1 MQNSLFQNSCTASR
15 IDKDGYFMGDTL
27 IQEDPEN
34 KGKFLLPPDTVL
46 VEPPMPYNPD
56 MRYKLIKK
64 GRRITWLAEPKPKPV
79 QQSPEYEI
87 ESEDMPEVGIEFKGF
102 RFNASYERW
111 LVLREMI
118 RLYGS
123 MKEKT
128 FSVLDTEGVGRDFTA
143 DEVLEL
149 IELMQTELFEK
160 DGKIVC

>member
-1 MQNSLFQNSCTASR
+1 MQNSVFQNSCTASR

-46 VEPPMPYNPD
+46 VEPPMPYDPNI
-56 MRYKLIKK
+56 RYKLVKK
-64 GRRITWLAEPKPKPV
+64 GRRTTWTAEPKPKPV

-87 ESEDMPEVGIEFKGF
+87 EPEDMPEVGIEFKGF

-111 LVLREMI
+111 LVLCEI
-118 RLYGS
+118 
-123 MKEKT
+123 EKRYASKVNT
-128 FSVLDTEGVGRDFTA
+128 FNVLDTEGVGRDFTI
-143 DEVLEL
+143 DEVSEL
-149 IELMQTELFEK
+149 ISVMGAELFEK

>member
-15 IDKDGYFMGDTL
+15 VDKDGYFMGDTL

-64 GRRITWLAEPKPKPV
+64 GRRATWLAEPKPKPI

-87 ESEDMPEVGIEFKGF
+87 KPEDMPEVGVEFKGF
-102 RFNASYERW
+102 RFDTSYERW
-111 LVLREMI
+111 LVLCEVEKR
-118 RLYGS
+118 YAS
-123 MKEKT
+123 KVKT
-128 FSVLDTEGVGRDFTA
+128 FSVLDIEGVSREFTL
-143 DEVLEL
+143 DEISEL
-149 IELMQTELFEK
+149 IGVMGAELFEK